1 MPQLNEIRNIILSMK
16 AQSKAQTKNEVPQIE
31 GSAALVIEPQPV
43 KIAENMQLIRGG
55 KLDNSRSDM
64 PNTQNL
70 RGQYGDTDPLQKQ
83 EKAARS

>member
-64 PNTQNL
+64 PNTQKSE
-70 RGQYGDTDPLQKQ
+70 RPVWGYRPIT
-83 EKAARS
+83 KAGKSCS